1 MIECTGRLHDL
12 ITQSHKL
19 DGQVIVTDQTTR
31 HTRPYP
37 PARIRECRKFAVE
50 NVELETLPNCPCLA
64 GSFIG
69 RHQRD
74 RPARLARIAPPG
86 NAHPIAVR
94 THLGAQDAVHISR
107 KLRSNQSVTFGCSRS
122 AVPKAGGPTAHPGGL
137 TRLAQAV
144 NSHAARHQTVRS
156 VAAPRA
162 SSHEVFA
169 LRFGLKSE
177 HATRSVISPA
187 YGRFHHEAFFD
198 APSGPNVS

>member
-1 MIECTGRLHDL
+1 MRSVRSRLRITETTSQRFGCTTGTRRPCSSRMIECTGRLHDL

-86 NAHPIAVR
+86 NAHPI
-94 THLGAQDAVHISR
+94 
-107 KLRSNQSVTFGCSRS
+107 
-122 AVPKAGGPTAHPGGL
+122 
-137 TRLAQAV
+137 
-144 NSHAARHQTVRS
+144 
-156 VAAPRA
+156 
-162 SSHEVFA
+162 
-169 LRFGLKSE
+169 
-177 HATRSVISPA
+177 
-187 YGRFHHEAFFD
+187 
-198 APSGPNVS
+198 